1 MRQGMRYWP
10 FLLLTTLILAIGALV
25 YGMASPPAKPVPVE
39 EPVAESSALRFGER
53 VRVSPAPDAVEVRLF
68 VEGVPHRA
76 TPRVNQL
83 MNDPDGILLTAEQR
97 AILDQSVHRYRAK
110 PSEMGKYSMPACY
123 IPHHFFRYYD
133 KRGQQ
138 IGELEV
144 CYCCG
149 DIRVK
154 PYSYGPNSDGSEV
167 WDFDYDA
174 VKKMLKAMD
183 VPTDI
188 DCPGHARF

>member
-1 MRQGMRYWP
+1 MRYWP
-10 FLLLTTLILAIGALV
+10 LLLIASLILALGGLV
-25 YGMASPPAKPVPVE
+25 HGLTPSPAKSVPVE
-39 EPVAESSALRFGER
+39 EPIEESSALRFGER
-53 VRVSPAPDAVEVRLF
+53 VRVVPAPDAAEVRLF
-68 VEGVPHRA
+68 VEGIPHRA
-76 TPRVNQL
+76 TARVNQL

-97 AILDQSVHRYRAK
+97 AILDRSVHRYRAK
-110 PSEMGKYSMPACY
+110 PSEMGKYSMPACF

-133 KRGQQ
+133 KGGQQ
-138 IGELEV
+138 IGELAV

-149 DIRVK
+149 DIRVT
-154 PYSYGPNSDGSEV
+154 PYNYGPNGDASEV

-188 DCPGHARF
+188 DCPGDARF